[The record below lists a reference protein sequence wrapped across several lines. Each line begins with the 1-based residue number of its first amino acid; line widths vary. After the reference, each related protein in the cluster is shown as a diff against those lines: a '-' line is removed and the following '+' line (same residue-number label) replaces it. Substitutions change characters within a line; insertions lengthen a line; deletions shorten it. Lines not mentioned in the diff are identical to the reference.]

1 MLFSRRH
8 NTMYAD
14 ALQVV
19 GHFFKSEGRKAG
31 VFTGNNQ
38 ATCLVLDRNGN
49 AWLFRFAFYGTVKGV
64 FQNVRNDGYSFH

>member
-19 GHFFKSEGRKAG
+19 RHFFKIEGRGAG
-31 VFTGNNQ
+31 VLTRNHEAPRF
-38 ATCLVLDRNGN
+38 VLDRNSN
-49 AWLFRFAFYGTVKGV
+49 TWCFRVCFYGTVKGV
-64 FQNVRNDGYSFH
+64 FQNVRNDGYECR